1 MTNLKKIGLTALA
14 GTLAAT
20 TFAQAGELTANGT
33 ARMEYSSNETTAS
46 GVSTSADS
54 FLQNTTITFT
64 GSGEVNGFDVS
75 YMQAITGQTDKSVTP
90 NNVVV
95 DMGDAGVVSM
105 ATHNKAGI
113 GTISDKVPNGGE
125 EPWDDQGTHGGHEDG
140 VASPHTGTR
149 LGYTYDA
156 GTVTLTAASDLSGD
170 GGTHSAAISSDS
182 LAEGLNVGIGVA
194 DVQSTEANED
204 DLETAFIT
212 YTVGSISVGAQKTKV
227 KAEVAASDIERNS
240 YGISF
245 VVNDNLS
252 LGYGV
257 SDVEYDAAAKTKDEE
272 SKGFGAQYTAGG
284 MTIGFINN
292 KKDNANGSTTNLEM
306 NEFMITFAF

>member
-1 MTNLKKIGLTALA
+1 MRRQRLA
-14 GTLAAT
+14 YQLV
-20 TFAQAGELTANGT
+20 QIL
-33 ARMEYSSNETTAS
+33 
-46 GVSTSADS
+46 

-75 YMQAITGQTDKSVTP
+75 YMQAITGQTDKSVTS